1 MKVYGNHARSA
12 NRTDQGTRSPDCPI
26 PEHTREAWP
35 ERHVWRITRR
45 SRRAK
50 VNHTMP
56 NDRFV
61 PLEAA
66 TFLPDGP
73 AATSVAGAI
82 RSGNRVFLSGRTA
95 LRPDGAVAGLGD
107 AAAQT
112 HAALDN
118 IEAAL
123 AAAGGSLHD
132 ITKLTTSLVDRA
144 HREVVYDTIGRRLKD
159 VFPVS
164 TGLIVAGLSH
174 PELMVQID
182 AEAVVGTAVPR
193 LRTFELKDW
202 FGQNIAWQGAM
213 VAAGPQD
220 IFIRG
225 QTGATL
231 DGSAMAGPGRRPED
245 AEAQAELALTNL
257 ATLLHEAGCGME
269 DVSKITVYISD
280 RAYRAAVY
288 PVIGRHFRGIHP
300 VSTGIIVPGF
310 ARADILFEIDVQ
322 AMRPQGGPH
331 QRTRRYHSNAVRYGV
346 SQQNINCDFCMAVRA
361 GPHVVLRGQT
371 GTDLNEV
378 MHGLGDPPAQAEQ
391 AMQNVAAL
399 LGEAGARLAD
409 VTKAIV
415 FVTDRAYLTGV
426 TNVVLR
432 HLGPA
437 APCLSTLIVKGL
449 ASPDLSMEV
458 DITAMVQGDDA

>member
-1 MKVYGNHARSA
+1 
-12 NRTDQGTRSPDCPI
+12 
-26 PEHTREAWP
+26 
-35 ERHVWRITRR
+35 
-45 SRRAK
+45 
-50 VNHTMP
+50 MP
-56 NDRFV
+56 HDRFV

-66 TFLPDGP
+66 SLLPDGL
-73 AATSVAGAI
+73 AATTIAGAV
-82 RSGNRVFLSGRTA
+82 RSGHRVFLSGRSA
-95 LRPDGAVAGLGD
+95 LCPDGSVGGLGD

-112 HAALDN
+112 EVALDN
-118 IEAAL
+118 IETAL
-123 AAAGGSLHD
+123 VAAGGSLRD
-132 ITKLTTSLVDRA
+132 LTKLTTSLVDRA
-144 HREVVYDTIGRRLKD
+144 HRKAVYDTIGRRLKD

-164 TGLIVAGLSH
+164 TGLIVAGLAR

-182 AEAVVGTAVPR
+182 AEAVIGTTVTR

-202 FGQNIAWQGAM
+202 FSQDIAWQGAM
-213 VAAGPQD
+213 VAAGSQD

-231 DGSAMAGPGRRPED
+231 DGSAMTGPGRRPED
-245 AEAQAELALTNL
+245 AAAQAELALTNL
-257 ATLLHEAGCGME
+257 ATLLHEAGSGMDE
-269 DVSKITVYISD
+269 VSKITVYISD
-280 RAYRAAVY
+280 RAYRHAVY

-310 ARADILFEIDVQ
+310 ARPDILFEIDVQ
-322 AMRPQGGPH
+322 ALRPQGGPH
-331 QRTRRYHSNAVRYGV
+331 QRVRRYHSNAVRYGV
-346 SQQNINCDFCMAVRA
+346 SQQNINCDFCMAVRS
-361 GPHVVLRGQT
+361 GRHVVLRGQT
-371 GTDLNEV
+371 GTDLTEL
-378 MHGLGDPPAQAEQ
+378 MHGLGDPPAQAGQ

-399 LGEAGARLAD
+399 LGEAGARLTD

-415 FVTDRAYLTGV
+415 FVTDRAYLAGV
-426 TNVVLR
+426 TDVVLR

>member
-1 MKVYGNHARSA
+1 
-12 NRTDQGTRSPDCPI
+12 
-26 PEHTREAWP
+26 
-35 ERHVWRITRR
+35 
-45 SRRAK
+45 
-50 VNHTMP
+50 MP
-56 NDRFV
+56 HDRFV
-61 PLEAA
+61 PLETAA
-66 TFLPDGP
+66 LLPDGP
-73 AATSVAGAI
+73 AATTIAGAV
-82 RSGNRVFLSGRTA
+82 RCGHRVFLSGRSA
-95 LRPDGAVAGLGD
+95 LRPDGSVAGLGD

-112 HAALDN
+112 EAALDN
-118 IEAAL
+118 IETAL
-123 AAAGGSLHD
+123 AAAGGSLRD
-132 ITKLTTSLVDRA
+132 LTKLTTSLVDRA
-144 HREVVYDTIGRRLKD
+144 HRKAVYDTIGRRLKD

-164 TGLIVAGLSH
+164 TGLVVAGLAR

-182 AEAVVGTAVPR
+182 AEAVVGTSVTR

-202 FGQNIAWQGAM
+202 FSQDIAWQGAM

-231 DGSAMAGPGRRPED
+231 DGSAMTGPGRRPED
-245 AEAQAELALTNL
+245 AAAQTEIALTNL
-257 ATLLHEAGCGME
+257 ATLLHEAGSGMNE
-269 DVSKITVYISD
+269 VSKITVYISD

-310 ARADILFEIDVQ
+310 ARPDILFEIDVQ

-331 QRTRRYHSNAVRYGV
+331 QRVRRYHSNAVRYGV
-346 SQQNINCDFCMAVRA
+346 SQQNIDCDFCMAVRS
-361 GPHVVLRGQT
+361 GQHVVLRGQT
-371 GTDLNEV
+371 GTDLTEL

-391 AMQNVAAL
+391 AMLNVATL
-399 LGEAGARLAD
+399 LGEAGARLTD

-415 FVTDRAYLTGV
+415 FVTDRAYLAGV
-426 TNVVLR
+426 TDVVLR

-449 ASPDLSMEV
+449 ANPDLSMEV

>member
-1 MKVYGNHARSA
+1 
-12 NRTDQGTRSPDCPI
+12 
-26 PEHTREAWP
+26 
-35 ERHVWRITRR
+35 
-45 SRRAK
+45 
-50 VNHTMP
+50 MP

-61 PLEAA
+61 PLQAA
-66 TFLPDGP
+66 GLLPDGP
-73 AATSVAGAI
+73 ATTSIAGAI
-82 RSGNRVFLSGRTA
+82 RCDNRVFLSARSA
-95 LRPDGAVAGLGD
+95 LRPDGVVVGLGD
-107 AAAQT
+107 PEAQT
-112 HAALDN
+112 QAALDN
-118 IEAAL
+118 IETAL
-123 AAAGGSLHD
+123 TAAGGSLRD
-132 ITKLTTSLVDRA
+132 ITKLTTLLVDRA
-144 HREVVYDTIGRRLKD
+144 HRKVVYETIGRRLKD

-164 TGLIVAGLSH
+164 TGLVAAGLSH

-182 AEAVVGTAVPR
+182 AEAVVGTEVPR

-213 VAAGPQD
+213 VAAGPQA

-231 DGSAMAGPGRRPED
+231 DGSTMAGPGRRPQD
-245 AEAQAELALTNL
+245 AAAQADLALTNL
-257 ATLLHEAGCGME
+257 ATLLQEAGAGMDE
-269 DVSKITVYISD
+269 VTKITVYISD
-280 RAYRAAVY
+280 RAYRGAVY

-310 ARADILFEIDVQ
+310 ARPDILFEIDVQ
-322 AMRPQGGPH
+322 AMRPDGGPH
-331 QRTRRYHSNAVRYGV
+331 TRVRRYHSNAVRYGV
-346 SQQNINCDFCMAVRA
+346 SQQNIDCDFCMAVRV

-371 GTDLNEV
+371 GTDLTEL

-391 AMQNVAAL
+391 AMQNVAVL
-399 LGEAGARLAD
+399 LGEAGACLRD

-415 FVTDRAYLTGV
+415 FVTDRAYLPGV

-437 APCLSTLIVKGL
+437 APCLSTMIVKGL
-449 ASPDLSMEV
+449 ANPDLSMEV